1 MGESLKPIT
10 PNPPLVQSNRLYHK
24 NKNQLVSQYYLTM
37 APEKQQRERLNA
49 ILATISMEDCMRRS
63 GSFHSEHE
71 SFFSRQYFGGD
82 DLPAELAHTSLAALH
97 RTRTPRVAVIRT
109 PRVAECRADCRQ
121 LTICHVANT
130 KVDDAPKV
138 KFARLDSHVPA
149 RDSVVEWI

>member
-1 MGESLKPIT
+1 MGINAEYMGSSVCKCLESLKPIT

-82 DLPAELAHTSLAALH
+82 DLPAELAHTSLPALP
-97 RTRTPRVAVIRT
+97 RTRTPRVAALID
-109 PRVAECRADCRQ
+109 RVNSVAACRADCRQ

-130 KVDDAPKV
+130 KVYDAPKV
-138 KFARLDSHVPA
+138 K
-149 RDSVVEWI
+149 